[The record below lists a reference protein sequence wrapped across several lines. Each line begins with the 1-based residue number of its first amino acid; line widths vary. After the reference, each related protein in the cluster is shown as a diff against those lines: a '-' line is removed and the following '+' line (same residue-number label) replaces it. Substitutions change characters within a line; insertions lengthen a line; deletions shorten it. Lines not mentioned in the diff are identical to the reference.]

1 MAVGKTET
9 ENKVILF
16 NLHPAEGQ
24 LGFKGQHKKG
34 WLIPVIVSLL
44 ALKST
49 EREGLAGINKVDTS
63 FLNYF
68 NYFLFTWIKEVA
80 GSAVKEV
87 LVPSVRGFRTKV
99 DLEIQ
104 L

>member
-1 MAVGKTET
+1 MAVGKTGT

-24 LGFKGQHKKG
+24 LGFKGQLKKG

-44 ALKST
+44 ALKSA

-68 NYFLFTWIKEVA
+68 LFTWIKKVA

-99 DLEIQ
+99 DLEIE

>member
-1 MAVGKTET
+1 MAVGKSGT

-24 LGFKGQHKKG
+24 LGFKGQLKKG
-34 WLIPVIVSLL
+34 WLISVIVSLL
-44 ALKST
+44 ALKSA
-49 EREGLAGINKVDTS
+49 EREGLARINKVNTS

-68 NYFLFTWIKEVA
+68 NFLFTWIQEVA

-87 LVPSVRGFRTKV
+87 LVPSVRGFRIKV